1 MNYEEFLKTK
11 KLSIIPSGFEIKEV
25 NPLLF
30 DFQSDI
36 VKWALKKGKS
46 AIFAGTGLG
55 KTLMQL
61 EWAKHVCNHTNDNV
75 LILAPL
81 AVAQQTVR
89 EGEKLD
95 VEVTLCRTQ
104 NDVKQGINITN
115 YEMMG
120 HFDETQF
127 VGIVLDESSILKS
140 FGGKTKLE
148 LIKKFK
154 NIQFKLCCTAT
165 PAPNDHIE
173 ITNHSEF
180 LGIMK
185 GSEVLAMFFTH
196 GSDGI
201 GDWTLKGHA
210 KELFWEWMA
219 SWAVMLRNP
228 IDLGY
233 DNIKFDL
240 PELKIH
246 EIVVDKT
253 GYVVKLAQTLNE
265 RRGARRDSIKDRI
278 SCAAEIANRN
288 NEKCIKY

>member
-104 NDVKQGINITN
+104 NDVKQGINIT
-115 YEMMG
+115 Y
-120 HFDETQF
+120 
-127 VGIVLDESSILKS
+127 
-140 FGGKTKLE
+140 
-148 LIKKFK
+148 
-154 NIQFKLCCTAT
+154 
-165 PAPNDHIE
+165 
-173 ITNHSEF
+173 
-180 LGIMK
+180 
-185 GSEVLAMFFTH
+185 
-196 GSDGI
+196 
-201 GDWTLKGHA
+201 
-210 KELFWEWMA
+210 
-219 SWAVMLRNP
+219 
-228 IDLGY
+228 Y
-233 DNIKFDL
+233 
-240 PELKIH
+240 
-246 EIVVDKT
+246 
-253 GYVVKLAQTLNE
+253 
-265 RRGARRDSIKDRI
+265 
-278 SCAAEIANRN
+278 
-288 NEKCIKY
+288 